1 MAGKVLEATVIKL
14 LISLR
19 DPIILFNVV
28 TSWMTFAVLNRPV
41 AATIADE
48 TAAKEGDGFIWWTS
62 LIMSIF
68 VTILTGLVVAKYIL
82 S

>member
-1 MAGKVLEATVIKL
+1 MAGKVLEATVIKM
-14 LISLR
+14 LIALR

-28 TSWMTFAVLNRPV
+28 TTWMTFAVLNRPV
-41 AATIADE
+41 AATVADE
-48 TAAKEGDGFIWWTS
+48 KAAKEGDSFIWWQS

-68 VTILTGLVVAKYIL
+68 ITILSGLVVAKYVL